1 MAKADTAAPA
11 EVEETRDQK
20 EARLT
25 ELYGAPVRLIEY
37 LNREMPVYQPTKEQ
51 MAVMARLRGASKAID
66 VIRDDDK
73 RTDTTVRIVGS
84 IGSTMASFFADQ
96 DDWDAIEM
104 ALLHKELDYT
114 ELPDVF
120 TLVFRAWNDEATA
133 EDDNRA
139 AKRTK
144 RAKRV
149 TG

>member
-1 MAKADTAAPA
+1 
-11 EVEETRDQK
+11 
-20 EARLT
+20 
-25 ELYGAPVRLIEY
+25 
-37 LNREMPVYQPTKEQ
+37 MPVYQPTKEQ
-51 MAVMARLRGASKAID
+51 LAVMARLRGAGKAID
-66 VIRDDDK
+66 VIPEGAR

-104 ALLHKELDYT
+104 ALLHKRLDYT
-114 ELPDVF
+114 ELPEVF

-133 EDDNRA
+133 EEDNRA

-144 RAKRV
+144 KAKRV